1 MASTSWSEVEEF
13 AVQILALVLKDSFQ
27 SEEKGNPLS
36 AKDSEVWAEMMDNSF
51 IMLDFQR

>member
-1 MASTSWSEVEEF
+1 MASTSWSEVEKF

-51 IMLDFQR
+51 IMLDFQK